1 MTALRPSPPLTQ
13 LNAYVEL
20 SPDQVVDWIEED
32 NGLQIV
38 DASPPGRVIEL
49 LVTDGGYTTWMSVR
63 AICDGGSV
71 LAEVIA
77 ADDDDAELP
86 PVRSGAEDQP

>member
-1 MTALRPSPPLTQ
+1 MTALRPNPPLTQ

-20 SPDQVVDWIEED
+20 SPEQVVAWIED
-32 NGLQIV
+32 DDGLEIT

-49 LVTDGGYTTWMSVR
+49 LVADGGYTTWMSVR

-77 ADDDDAELP
+77 AADDDAELP
-86 PVRSGAEDQP
+86 PVRSGAEEQP